1 MQPLDALSA
10 LAMGHHAKD
19 DDLLTWAWGGAHT
32 ARGSRVTCKAH
43 LLRLLH
49 RSKNRDH
56 AKKFKP
62 GTVELMIIRDVMDD
76 MLRRSALVLYE
87 VRAPGENWDQCP
99 HCRVEMARKYGH
111 LHG

>member
-19 DDLLTWAWGGAHT
+19 DDLLTWAWSDPAVKLQ
-32 ARGSRVTCKAH
+32 RITCKLH

-49 RSKNRDH
+49 RSKHRND

-62 GTVELMIIRDVMDD
+62 GTIELMIMRDVMDD
-76 MLRRSALVLYE
+76 MLRRGNLVLYE

>member
-10 LAMGHHAKD
+10 LAMGHHAND
-19 DDLLTWAWGGAHT
+19 DDLLTWAWNDPAVKLQ
-32 ARGSRVTCKAH
+32 RITCKKH
-43 LLRLLH
+43 MLLLLH
-49 RSKNRDH
+49 RYGNRGH
-56 AKKFKP
+56 VKKFKP
-62 GTVELMIIRDVMDD
+62 GTIELMIMRDKLDD

-99 HCRVEMARKYGH
+99 HCRYEMAKKYGH